1 MAILIVGGILLG
13 MILGQFFKWYVL
25 VPACGIVIVLVLV
38 NPAYMG
44 GFLSWFLQVVAVT
57 TSLQIGYVVGLVSR
71 NFQGAPKRSKDP
83 SARSLDETLSSA
95 TETREGGKR
104 AA

>member
-38 NPAYMG
+38 NPVYMG

-57 TSLQIGYVVGLVSR
+57 TSLQIGYVVSR

-83 SARSLDETLSSA
+83 STRSLDETLSSA
-95 TETREGGKR
+95 TETREGGRR